1 MVAEVRRPGPLPD
14 LVAPGEATAPVD
26 QGMPELIPDLAP
38 GLDTLS
44 ELVIADRRHQ
54 RGR

>member
-1 MVAEVRRPGPLPD
+1 MVPEVERPGSLHE
-14 LVAPGEATAPVD
+14 LVASGEATAPVD

-38 GLDTLS
+38 EVDSLA
-44 ELVIADRRHQ
+44 ELMIAGRRDE